1 MRLSLGGETQMPT
14 FLHTAD
20 IHLDSPFS
28 ARFDTK
34 RAELR
39 RNELRRSVSDMF
51 DLAKDVDLLL
61 IAGDLFDGS
70 CVSGETIS
78 FLKRKFSELPHTK
91 IFIAAG
97 NHDPFSPGS
106 VYEREDFGDN
116 VHVFSTQGECVEI
129 PELKTRVYGVSFS
142 SAVCEKTL
150 EIPKIEKK
158 DGYSDILLLHGD
170 LVSLGGESN
179 YNPIDKKLLEN
190 CGGDYV
196 ALGHIHKRS
205 EVKRCGNTY
214 YAYPGP
220 PEGRGFDEC
229 GDMGCYIG
237 SVDNGIAD
245 VQFKRVS
252 RRRFFHVYADV
263 SDAADSIHGAQIAM
277 EEAEKLGTAE
287 DLYKIILTGRATGLN
302 IDSIQE
308 ELSARL
314 YFAEVYNETKP
325 EYDVEK
331 LAEQNTLC
339 GEFVRIM
346 QKRISSLS
354 GEEKAIARDA
364 MLLGIEVLLGGDK

>member
-70 CVSGETIS
+70 CVTGETIS
-78 FLKRKFSELPHTK
+78 FLKRKFAELPDTK
-91 IFIAAG
+91 IFIVAG
-97 NHDPFSPGS
+97 NHDPFSQGS
-106 VYEREDFGDN
+106 VYGAEDFGDN
-116 VHVFSTQGECVEI
+116 VHIFSTEGECVEI
-129 PELKTRVYGVSFS
+129 PELKTRVYGISFS
-142 SAVCEKTL
+142 SPVCEKTL

-158 DGYSDILLLHGD
+158 DGYSDIILLHGD

-179 YNPIDKKLLEN
+179 YNPIDKKFLEN

-205 EVKRCGNTY
+205 ELARCGNTY

-245 VQFKRVS
+245 VQFKRVG

-263 SDAADSIHGAQIAM
+263 SDAADSIHAAQIAM
-277 EEAEKLGTAE
+277 EEAEKLGTA
-287 DLYKIILTGRATGLN
+287 DDFYKIILTGRTTGLST
-302 IDSIQE
+302 DSIQE

-314 YFAEVYNETKP
+314 YFAQVYNETRP